1 MALAVG
7 VMSGTS
13 LDGVDAALVDI
24 QGSGLETTLQLIEF
38 VSYPLGNEIVEKIK
52 EVLSVETSSVDKICS
67 LNVELGYVFS
77 EAVKAVSDKAG
88 VALDQLAFVASHGQT
103 IYHLPV
109 PNENQV
115 SSTLQIGESSV
126 IAEETKTTVVSDF
139 RTRDMAVKGQGAP
152 IVPYSEFVLY
162 RDADRTRLLQNI
174 GGIGNVTV
182 IPKGAQMTE
191 LLAFDTGPGNMII
204 DELCQYFYQQPYDK
218 NGVYAAGGKVHLDL
232 LDELMEHP
240 FIKRTYPKTTG
251 REDFGVEYTTALIE
265 KWKQKIEPD
274 DLIATATQF
283 TARSIAENVRPF
295 ANEQTDLIIGGGGS
309 YNPTLVQM
317 IRNELPELTVLV
329 QEDIGYSS
337 EAKEAIAMTVLANQT
352 LNHLPSNVPS
362 ATGAE
367 KPVILGKI
375 TYYH

>member
-24 QGSGLETTLQLIEF
+24 QESGLETKLELIEF
-38 VSYPLGNEIVEKIK
+38 VSYPLGSKVVEKIK
-52 EVLSVETSSVDKICS
+52 EVLSIETSSVDKICS

-77 EAVKAVSDKAG
+77 EAVKAVCDKAG
-88 VALDQLAFVASHGQT
+88 VTLKQLAFVASHGQT
-103 IYHLPV
+103 IYHLPI

-126 IAEETKTTVVSDF
+126 IAEETKATVVSDF
-139 RTRDMAVKGQGAP
+139 RTRDMAVGGQGAP

-162 RDADRTRLLQNI
+162 RDTDRTRLLQNI

-182 IPKGAQMTE
+182 IPKGAQMTDVI
-191 LLAFDTGPGNMII
+191 AFDTGPGNMII
-204 DELCQYFYQQPYDK
+204 DELCRYFYQQAYD
-218 NGVYAAGGKVHLDL
+218 NDGVHAGKGKVHPGL
-232 LDELMEHP
+232 LRELMEHP
-240 FIKRTYPKTTG
+240 FIKKTYPKTTG

-265 KWKQKIEPD
+265 QWKHRIEPN

-283 TARSIAENVRPF
+283 TACSIAENVRPF
-295 ANEQTDLIIGGGGS
+295 VDTKTDLVIGGGGS

-317 IRNELPELTVLV
+317 IQTELPEVSVLV
-329 QEDIGYSS
+329 QEDLGYSS
-337 EAKEAIAMTVLANQT
+337 EAKEAIAMTILANQT
-352 LNHLPSNVPS
+352 LHHLPSNVPS
-362 ATGAE
+362 ATGAV
-367 KPVILGKI
+367 KPAILGKI